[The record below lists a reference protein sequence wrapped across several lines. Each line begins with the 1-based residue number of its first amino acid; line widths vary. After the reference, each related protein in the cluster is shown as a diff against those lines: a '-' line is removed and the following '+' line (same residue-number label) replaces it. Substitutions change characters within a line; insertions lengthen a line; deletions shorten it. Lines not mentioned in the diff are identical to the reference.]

1 MLISFAR
8 VIGFGVKNFFRNF
21 WLSFATLTILFLA
34 LSTINALV
42 IVNVIAQ
49 EAITQVE
56 EKIDITVYFRPD
68 VGEEQVKNV
77 ELYVGALDGVD
88 KVTYVSREEALVA
101 FKEKHKD
108 NDSILATLDELGG
121 NPLGATLIV
130 QALDTSKYQTILEAL
145 EGEQYNNL
153 IESKDFDDH
162 RILIDRIGQITEKV
176 AFAVMLMVIAFGII
190 SVLIVFNTMRVAIYT
205 YREEI
210 KIMSLVGASKS
221 FILGPFMVE
230 SFLFAIISVFIS
242 ILVVY
247 PVLGLVQ
254 PYIETVFDNANFSI
268 INYYNTNF
276 LQIFGLQFIFVTL
289 VCIFATLLASRKY
302 VKV

>member
-21 WLSFATLTILFLA
+21 WLSFATLTILFLS

-56 EKIDITVYFRPD
+56 EKIDITVYFRPE
-68 VGEEQVKNV
+68 VSEEQVKNL
-77 ELYVGALDGVD
+77 ELYVSALDAVD
-88 KVTYVSREEALVA
+88 SVTYVSKDQALIA

-108 NDSILATLDELGG
+108 NDKILGTLEELGN

-145 EGEQYNNL
+145 EGKQYNEL

-162 RILIDRIGQITEKV
+162 RILIERISQITTKV
-176 AFAVMLMVIAFGII
+176 AFAVMLMVVAFGII
-190 SVLIVFNTMRVAIYT
+190 SVLIVFNTIRVAIYT

-230 SFLFAIISVFIS
+230 SFLFSIISVLIS
-242 ILVVY
+242 IVVVY

-254 PYIETVFDNANFSI
+254 PYIETVFDSANFNI
-268 INYYNTNF
+268 ITYYNTNF
-276 LQIFGLQFIFVTL
+276 ASIFGLQFLFVAF
-289 VCIFATLLASRKY
+289 VCIVATFLASRKY
-302 VKV
+302 AKA